1 VANVSKQVAYTGWPK
16 QYTTTDND
24 NEIVVNGINLTNKSN
39 VNDIKFIRQIKV
51 WIKYYN
57 TFPLCMRDL
66 LSDLNNYTWPAN
78 YASDTV
84 NDVSASSGISSL

>member
-51 WIKYYN
+51 
-57 TFPLCMRDL
+57 
-66 LSDLNNYTWPAN
+66 
-78 YASDTV
+78 
-84 NDVSASSGISSL
+84 